1 MDWGARGCPR
11 IPGASLRTWVQA
23 APDQNS
29 LLLLFGF
36 LFLGFS
42 RAPGAQEF
50 PFPPFFV
57 FIFSECSGAPSLLFI
72 FCSVKVLRC
81 STSLLSFSF
90 FFLRYF
96 GAPKTTVVS
105 AGQRRETVSFV
116 FFFPLVF
123 CAPLI
128 LLLLFNGARF
138 AVALCFFLLVLV
150 EVRRGVRCGLRS
162 WTSTEQPCSPF

>member
-1 MDWGARGCPR
+1 MGPGRPR
-11 IPGASLRTWVQA
+11 PKLSSSLVWFFISWVFTSSGRSGISFSSFFCFYFLRVLW
-23 APDQNS
+23 S
-29 LLLLFGF
+29 LLLV
-36 LFLGFS
+36 
-42 RAPGAQEF
+42 
-50 PFPPFFV
+50 V
-57 FIFSECSGAPSLLFI
+57 F

-116 FFFPLVF
+116 FFFPLMF